1 MAKINWLFQ
10 NEQGTNLNRY
20 KAKNVSTGEEITFD
34 LFRNGNISVVG
45 TPLNAENMNSLI
57 NAINEVYDN
66 FISKDGGNIID
77 GELKV
82 ENDEGYSKITPYTVV
97 NSYGNTTI
105 TMSAEER
112 GIDISN
118 IYSGNSANY
127 YDDGITFH
135 TNNKNYNLSFPKKQ
149 GELAIYGDLPPTAV
163 FEGIQFLDSDGSTEV
178 NGNGIY
184 SVGFGRTNR
193 ISLSTEIAG
202 LEINDDDDTCL
213 VTLYGNGNIRYKTGP
228 NKQNETI
235 NLPKKSGTLA
245 TLDDIPSYSLPSNPE
260 FDSVTMGETEYLSD
274 HINYKGYS
282 LDFPE
287 TDGTLATLDD
297 ISSSNPVTKL
307 WSGQKTLAEL
317 YTREYYLHDWM
328 LNYNFLIL
336 NVYYNGDDY
345 FQGCLTL
352 IQSIYMQDEGVVVG
366 ILTDA
371 YGNTMTY
378 NACANSQEG
387 FDNSPYSADDM
398 FVTSI
403 YGFGG

>member
-20 KAKNVSTGEEITFD
+20 KAINVSTGEEITFD

-149 GELAIYGDLPPTAV
+149 GELAIYGDLPSTAV

-213 VTLYGNGNIRYKTGP
+213 VTLYGNGHIRYKTGL

-245 TLDDIPSYSLPSNPE
+245 TLDDI
-260 FDSVTMGETEYLSD
+260 
-274 HINYKGYS
+274 
-282 LDFPE
+282 
-287 TDGTLATLDD
+287 
-297 ISSSNPVTKL
+297 SSSNSVIKL

-345 FQGCLTL
+345 FQGCIIMTK
-352 IQSIYMQDEGVVVG
+352 SIYMQDEGVVVG
-366 ILTDA
+366 ILSDM